1 MNLPVRKMVLSCN
14 RMFSSLHNKVRRIG
28 GFKRHCGKSTQVGS
42 RDTVVNQHY
51 FELFCK
57 KVFNC
62 FTSFLEERLVWIGLI
77 NLSPVGLLTSRFNK
91 TISSRVADK

>member
-1 MNLPVRKMVLSCN
+1 MVYQHRWVQETLWYIN
-14 RMFSSLHNKVRRIG
+14 TG
-28 GFKRHCGKSTQVGS
+28 GFKRHCGISTQVGS
-42 RDTVVNQHY
+42 RDTVVYQHY